1 MKEKNTSKKTAWTYS
16 PRFNR
21 KRIARDL
28 TNLEQKLGATLYALS
43 KSKEKAEN
51 VLNAL
56 ELMDDEIRK
65 CKGKN
70 DVSTPKESARELIS
84 LFDKFLD
91 AVQGQIE
98 AEILLSYC
106 SSGTCP

>member
-1 MKEKNTSKKTAWTYS
+1 MKEKNTIKKTAWTYS

-21 KRIARDL
+21 KRIDRDL
-28 TNLEQKLGATLYALS
+28 ANLEQKLGATLYALS
-43 KSKEKAEN
+43 KSKEKEEN

-70 DVSTPKESARELIS
+70 DISGPKESARELMS

-91 AVQGQIE
+91 AVQEQIE
-98 AEILLSYC
+98 VEILLSYC
-106 SSGTCP
+106 SSMTCS